1 MISDNSLACR
11 LRSSQRQ
18 RRNDWVTGR
27 SEYPYSLTPIHVW
40 LPFEVPGVCIHL
52 LCYSQAFPGDLLEP
66 TYSAPNNQENL
77 LARSEVDRR
86 QVYTDQLET
95 TLPNGGHHP
104 LVQLVKCCLKNT
116 ASQRPT
122 AEDVLR
128 SLEEI
133 KATTDG
139 PCGEV
144 ARADAVRQVV
154 MMRAIL
160 GRETEVRRKTDE
172 GVASIGGNVVKQK

>member
-1 MISDNSLACR
+1 MAKR
-11 LRSSQRQ
+11 
-18 RRNDWVTGR
+18 
-27 SEYPYSLTPIHVW
+27 YF
-40 LPFEVPGVCIHL
+40 LPQI
-52 LCYSQAFPGDLLEP
+52 FPGKLLEP
-66 TYSAPNNQENL
+66 TYPDPNYQESL
-77 LARSEVDRR
+77 LARSEVERR
-86 QVYTDQLET
+86 HVYIDQLDRK
-95 TLPNGGHHP
+95 LPDYGHHP
-104 LVQLVKCCLKNT
+104 FIQLVKRCLKNA

-128 SLEEI
+128 SLEEMKPVI
-133 KATTDG
+133 EG

-172 GVASIGGNVVKQK
+172 LAAKDEEIHQLQQELEQEQVG

>member
-1 MISDNSLACR
+1 M
-11 LRSSQRQ
+11 
-18 RRNDWVTGR
+18 
-27 SEYPYSLTPIHVW
+27 
-40 LPFEVPGVCIHL
+40 
-52 LCYSQAFPGDLLEP
+52 
-66 TYSAPNNQENL
+66 
-77 LARSEVDRR
+77 ARSETERR
-86 QVYTDQLET
+86 QVYIDQLGT
-95 TLPNGGHHP
+95 TLPNGGNHP
-104 LVQLVKCCLKNT
+104 LVQLVKQCLKNT

-128 SLEEI
+128 SLEEMKPVI
-133 KATTDG
+133 DG

-172 GVASIGGNVVKQK
+172 SAAKDEEIHRLQQELERERVRRL